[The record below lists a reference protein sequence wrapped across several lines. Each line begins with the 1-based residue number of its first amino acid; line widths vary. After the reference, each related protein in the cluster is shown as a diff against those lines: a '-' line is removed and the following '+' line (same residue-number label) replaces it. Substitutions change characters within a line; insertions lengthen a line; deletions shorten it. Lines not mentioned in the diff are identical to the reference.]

1 MRDRQ
6 TDSQPGKSERQNL
19 REERTGKGFY
29 PLLVEPQLP
38 SDNSVDNNDNSWP
51 VIMGYVLVSKQD
63 ANEK

>member
-19 REERTGKGFY
+19 REEMAGKGFY

-38 SDNSVDNNDNSWP
+38 SDNSVDNNNNSWP